1 MRVTSIIGKKG
12 HRKIEI
18 IPIAIGLVYIW
29 FGALKFFPGL
39 SPAENLAIGTIHELT
54 FHVFSDQLALIL
66 LAIWE
71 VSIGIFLLT
80 NLFKKPALYLAL
92 LHILLTF
99 TPFVFF
105 PDLVFTEA
113 PFGLTL
119 VGQYIVKNL
128 IILGI
133 LVVLI
138 KQGKIHQ

>member
-1 MRVTSIIGKKG
+1 MKAKAIFRKESISDQG
-12 HRKIEI
+12 I
-18 IPIAIGLVYIW
+18 ISIAIGLVYLW
-29 FGALKFFPGL
+29 FGTLKFFPGV
-39 SPAENLAIGTIHELT
+39 SAAEGLALDTVHALT
-54 FHVFSDQLALIL
+54 FEVFSDRLAIVL

-71 VSIGIFLLT
+71 VSVGLLLIV
-80 NLFKKPALYLAL
+80 NLFRRATLYVAL

-99 TPFVFF
+99 TPFIFF
-105 PDLVFTEA
+105 PDLIFSQA

-138 KQGKIHQ
+138 KRLKDH

>member
-1 MRVTSIIGKKG
+1 MKAKAIFRKESISDQGIVS
-12 HRKIEI
+12 
-18 IPIAIGLVYIW
+18 IAIGLVYLW
-29 FGALKFFPGL
+29 FGTLKFFPGV
-39 SPAENLAIGTIHELT
+39 SPAEGLALDTVHALT
-54 FHVFSDQLALIL
+54 FEVFSDRLAIVL

-71 VSIGIFLLT
+71 VSVGLLLIV
-80 NLFKKPALYLAL
+80 NLFRRATLYVAL

-99 TPFVFF
+99 TPFIFF
-105 PDLVFTEA
+105 PDLIFSQA

-138 KQGKIHQ
+138 KRLKDH

>member
-1 MRVTSIIGKKG
+1 MKATAIKGKISRGRVAIM
-12 HRKIEI
+12 
-18 IPIAIGLVYIW
+18 PIAIGLVYMW

-39 SPAENLAIGTIHELT
+39 SPAENLAINTIHELT
-54 FHVFSDQLALIL
+54 FHIFSDQLALIL

-71 VSIGIFLLT
+71 VTIGVLLLT
-80 NLFKKPALYLAL
+80 NLFRKTALYLAL
-92 LHILLTF
+92 FHILLTF

-105 PDLVFTEA
+105 PERVFTQA

-138 KQGKIHQ
+138 KQGKIRQ

>member
-1 MRVTSIIGKKG
+1 MKAKAIFRKESISDQG
-12 HRKIEI
+12 I
-18 IPIAIGLVYIW
+18 ISIAIGLVYLW
-29 FGALKFFPGL
+29 FGTLKFFPGV
-39 SPAENLAIGTIHELT
+39 SPAEGLALDTVHALT
-54 FHVFSDQLALIL
+54 FEVFSDRLAIVL

-71 VSIGIFLLT
+71 VSVGLLLIV
-80 NLFKKPALYLAL
+80 NLFRRATLYVAL

-99 TPFVFF
+99 TPFIFF
-105 PDLVFTEA
+105 PDLIFSQA

-138 KQGKIHQ
+138 KRLKDH